1 VPVFGGVA
9 RVSIGNTIYLFDKL
23 YVALYLLKRLPID
36 SSVCTYFNGS
46 WRCGS
51 TVIPA
56 GISGRQGV
64 YYSTIPLID
73 TKLNYSLATVPSS
86 EITVVAVHNS
96 NYDPAKYSIKIDPGY
111 LYMFI
116 WENLDR
122 DEAFYITC
130 YSSTSTYP
138 TSSMYIQGPT
148 VFFAYRNPISGYD
161 NGGSGNCDYVYAEV
175 VTRHDSAHAPSLIK
189 ISNVAY
195 ITPINIALFTYGR
208 GILPGTK
215 KDFLT
220 AMVDITSVSL

>member
-9 RVSIGNTIYLFDKL
+9 RVNIGGSLYLFDKL
-23 YVALYLLKRLPID
+23 YIALYLFKRLPID

-46 WRCGS
+46 WMCGS

-56 GISGRQGV
+56 GTSGRQGL
-64 YYSTIPLID
+64 YYSAIPLID

-96 NYDPAKYSIKIDPGY
+96 SYDPTRHSIRIDSGY

-130 YSSTSTYP
+130 YSSTSPYP
-138 TSSMYIQGPT
+138 TSAMYIQGPT
-148 VFFAYRNPISGYD
+148 VFFAYRNQISGYD
-161 NGGSGNCDYVYAEV
+161 NGGSGNCDYVSAEAD
-175 VTRHDSAHAPSLIK
+175 TRHDLSHAPSLIK
-189 ISNVAY
+189 ISNAAY
-195 ITPINIALFTYGR
+195 ITPINIALFPGGR

-215 KDFLT
+215 KNYLT
-220 AMVDITSVSL
+220 AMIDITSVNL

>member
-1 VPVFGGVA
+1 MPVFGGVA
-9 RVSIGNTIYLFDKL
+9 RVNIGGTLYLFNKL
-23 YVALYLLKRLPID
+23 YVTLYLFRRLPAD

-46 WRCGS
+46 WMCGS

-56 GISGRQGV
+56 GTSGRQGLH
-64 YYSTIPLID
+64 YSAIPLID

-96 NYDPAKYSIKIDPGY
+96 SYGY

-122 DEAFYITC
+122 DEALHITC
-130 YSSTSTYP
+130 YSSTSPYP
-138 TSSMYIQGPT
+138 TSVMYIQGPA
-148 VFFAYRNPISGYD
+148 VFFAYRDQISGYD
-161 NGGSGNCDYVYAEV
+161 NGGSGNCDYVSAEV
-175 VTRHDSAHAPSLIK
+175 DTRHDSSHAPSLIK

-195 ITPINIALFTYGR
+195 ITPINIALFSYGR
-208 GILPGTK
+208 GILLGTK